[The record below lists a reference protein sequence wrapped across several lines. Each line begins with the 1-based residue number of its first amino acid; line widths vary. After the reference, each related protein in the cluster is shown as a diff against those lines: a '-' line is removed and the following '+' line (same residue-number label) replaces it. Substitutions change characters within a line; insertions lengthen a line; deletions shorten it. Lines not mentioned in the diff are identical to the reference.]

1 MRKRSQIAQFFLI
14 LYLSFLCSCTNIDN
28 GQNINST
35 LTPQSE
41 GIFIASYGDF
51 GPPQLS
57 NKLIG
62 NKWWQWDD
70 PENHKP
76 VKYDVKVV
84 VYRYKTL
91 ESVQLSFP
99 IIPEKKQD
107 YRYLAYE
114 DARRYFDETIS
125 KLNKEMAEDD
135 DPENFAM
142 MSTFPLRLYKTAL
155 AMERKLRE

>member
-1 MRKRSQIAQFFLI
+1 MCKRNQITQFFLI
-14 LYLSFLCSCTNIDN
+14 LCLSILCSCA
-28 GQNINST
+28 NINQSQNNDST
-35 LTPQSE
+35 LTSQSE

-62 NKWWQWDD
+62 NKWWQWND

-84 VYRYKTL
+84 VYRNTAL
-91 ESVQLSFP
+91 ESVRLSFP
-99 IIPEKKQD
+99 IVPEKKQD
-107 YRYLAYE
+107 YRYVTYD
-114 DARRYFDETIS
+114 DARKYFNETIS
-125 KLNKEMAEDD
+125 ELKKEMAEYD
-135 DPENFAM
+135 DPEGLAM
-142 MSTFPLRLYKTAL
+142 MSAFPLRLYKTAL